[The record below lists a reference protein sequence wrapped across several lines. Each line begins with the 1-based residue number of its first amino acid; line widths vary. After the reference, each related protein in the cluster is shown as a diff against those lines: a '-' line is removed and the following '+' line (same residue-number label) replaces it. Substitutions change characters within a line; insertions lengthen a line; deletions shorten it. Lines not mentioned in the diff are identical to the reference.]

1 MDLAGLETYIAYYS
15 LRGAK
20 AQAETN
26 ENSTLIG
33 QNQTEEKKGTEE
45 TQQNA

>member
-1 MDLAGLETYIAYYS
+1 MDLAGFETYIAYS
-15 LRGAK
+15 LRGAI

-33 QNQTEEKKGTEE
+33 QNQTEEKKANEE
-45 TQQNA
+45 TQQDV

>member
-1 MDLAGLETYIAYYS
+1 MDLSGFETYIAYS

-26 ENSTLIG
+26 EDSTLAG
-33 QNQTEEKKGTEE
+33 QSQTEEKKSTEE
-45 TQQNA
+45 TQQDV

>member
-1 MDLAGLETYIAYYS
+1 MDLSGFETYIAYS

-26 ENSTLIG
+26 EDLTLVG
-33 QNQTEEKKGTEE
+33 QSQPEEKKSDKE
-45 TQQNA
+45 TQQDI

>member
-1 MDLAGLETYIAYYS
+1 MDLSGFETYLAYS

-26 ENSTLIG
+26 EISTVVG
-33 QNQTEEKKGTEE
+33 QETEEKKSDEE
-45 TQQNA
+45 TQQDV